1 MEQTSVETA
10 KINFELTQEKY
21 KLGQVLNTEFR
32 QAQLNLLM
40 TENSLNNSKYNAKL
54 AELEIIKLSG
64 ILLNKEN

>member
-64 ILLNKEN
+64 ILLNKRN